1 MQYAFDFAF
10 DKVTEELCKTTDN
23 HTVYQNT
30 VSFLIDGVIDG
41 FNATV
46 FAYGATGCGK
56 TFTYFWNNEE
66 WLALHRNQA
75 SCQNA
80 CLIFFQEPKRKG

>member
-10 DKVTEELCKTTDN
+10 DKANDN
-23 HTVYQNT
+23 GTVYNDT
-30 VSFLIDGVIDG
+30 VSFLIEGVIDG

-56 TFTYFWNNEE
+56 TYTMVGTPDKPGIMPRCMTDLFAKAEAERLT
-66 WLALHRNQA
+66 
-75 SCQNA
+75 
-80 CLIFFQEPKRKG
+80 K